1 MSFHLE
7 DMSKLRIP
15 LLLVAA
21 GCSLFS
27 SGELNLCCRR
37 GHSHAYVW
45 CTSLSVISQSVNDCT
60 ATVQITGAQS
70 DPNDLAIPLGIVC
83 IECVVNGAVVTGDT
97 TFLLQG
103 GLIPVDKATAE
114 GGILVVSD
122 TSVTFNAS
130 PAKVLRC
137 VNGGNLREASVS
149 LDGKCVDSS

>member
-1 MSFHLE
+1 M
-7 DMSKLRIP
+7 
-15 LLLVAA
+15 
-21 GCSLFS
+21 
-27 SGELNLCCRR
+27 
-37 GHSHAYVW
+37 
-45 CTSLSVISQSVNDCT
+45 SLSVISQSVSDCT

-83 IECVVNGAVVTGDT
+83 IECVVNEAVVTGST

-103 GLIPVDKATAE
+103 ALITDGEATAD

-137 VNGGNLREASVS
+137 INGANVREASVS
-149 LDGKCVDSS
+149 LDGTCVASS